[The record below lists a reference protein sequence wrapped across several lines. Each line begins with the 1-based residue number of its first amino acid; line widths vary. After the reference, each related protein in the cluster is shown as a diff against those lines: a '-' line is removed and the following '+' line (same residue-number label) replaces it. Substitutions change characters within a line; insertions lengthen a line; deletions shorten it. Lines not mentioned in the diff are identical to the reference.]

1 MMYIWRQL
9 SPAIKIGVI
18 TIALVILASI
28 GYGIYQIVTNGGKI
42 AVTVSVV
49 PDDAKITINNASVN
63 AGTTYLVPGQTY
75 TVKATKDGFA
85 DYSATQYIDA
95 TNHVITI
102 EMTAVTDAAKQW
114 QQDNQSK
121 YQSVEGLAGAQANA
135 TGEAFTAKNPITTAL
150 PLDNMIYTIGY
161 ISDLSDPS
169 GNSIILT
176 VSAAEGYR
184 NSAVEAIRNLGY
196 DPTQFKIQ
204 FNDYTNPFSS

>member
-1 MMYIWRQL
+1 MYIWKQL
-9 SPAIKIGVI
+9 PPGVKIAIIV
-18 TIALVILASI
+18 IALAIVGLIV
-28 GYGIYQIVTNGGKI
+28 YGIYQGITGGGKI
-42 AVTVSVV
+42 AVTINAI
-49 PDDAKITINNASVN
+49 PDDAKITINNNSVGAS
-63 AGTTYLVPGQTY
+63 TTYLLPNQTY

-95 TNHVITI
+95 TNHVITV
-102 EMTAVTDAAKQW
+102 EMTAVSDAAKQW
-114 QQDNQSK
+114 EQDNQSK

-161 ISDLSDPS
+161 RNDPSDPS

-176 VSAAEGYR
+176 VEAPLGYR
-184 NSAVEAIRNLGY
+184 NSAIEGIRNLGY

-204 FNDYTNPFSS
+204 FNDYTNPFAS